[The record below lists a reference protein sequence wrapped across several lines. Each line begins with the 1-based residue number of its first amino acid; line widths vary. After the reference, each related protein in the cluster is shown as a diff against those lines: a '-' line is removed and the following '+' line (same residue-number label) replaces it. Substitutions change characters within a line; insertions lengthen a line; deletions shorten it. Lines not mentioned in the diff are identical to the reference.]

1 MQHSKSAFKNAA
13 IKNIW
18 VILGVTCLAL
28 AWFIEKNAIQA
39 RQKEIESKRLLWEQY
54 RTNNT
59 TYAIINSKFE
69 TMRLID
75 LATSSL
81 PKDSTSKAQMLL
93 QLRFALFNH
102 LTLRITIE
110 EALYLLEKDPLDEQT
125 VKKLNIKKVEA
136 TEALNS
142 GDINKLLSLHE
153 RDNDYDFNNAE
164 IRTKQYVQDF
174 YKLLQKHEKA
184 EYFYLLLYVL
194 GSVLVVY
201 QKIRDTLR
209 LESENIPNQHFK
221 EKAKNRRN

>member
-1 MQHSKSAFKNAA
+1 MQHSKSTFKNAA
-13 IKNIW
+13 VKNIW
-18 VILGVTCLAL
+18 VILGVTCLAV
-28 AWFIEKNAIQA
+28 AWSIEKNAIQA

-54 RTNNT
+54 RSNNT

-81 PKDSTSKAQMLL
+81 QKDSTSKAQMLL

-102 LTLRITIE
+102 LTLRINIE
-110 EALYLLEKDPLDEQT
+110 EALYLLEKDPLDEEKVRILNT
-125 VKKLNIKKVEA
+125 KKLEA

-142 GDINKLLSLHE
+142 GDINKLLLLHE

-164 IRTKQYVQDF
+164 VRTKQYVQDF
-174 YKLLQKHEKA
+174 YKLLQRHEKA
-184 EYFYLLLYVL
+184 EYFYLILYVL

-201 QKIRDTLR
+201 QKINDTLR
-209 LESENIPNQHFK
+209 LEKVSQTNQNFK
-221 EKAKNRRN
+221 EKSKTRRN

>member
-1 MQHSKSAFKNAA
+1 MQHSKFTFKNAA

-81 PKDSTSKAQMLL
+81 PKDSISKAQILL

-110 EALYLLEKDPLDEQT
+110 EALYLLEKDPLDDET
-125 VKKLNIKKVEA
+125 AYKLNIKRKEA
-136 TEALNS
+136 TDALNTR
-142 GDINKLLSLHE
+142 DINKLLSLHE

-174 YKLLQKHEKA
+174 NKLLKRHEKA
-184 EYFYLLLYVL
+184 EYFYLILYVL

-201 QKIRDTLR
+201 QKIHDTLY
-209 LESENIPNQHFK
+209 LEK
-221 EKAKNRRN
+221 ESLTNYNSNSKSKNKRS